1 MHFPIQVDEKTVLRP
16 LVLDDAEAMF
26 ALIQQNRTHLDTRL
40 RWSGRIQSVADAQ
53 ALIKRFADKLAV
65 NDGFHA
71 GLWQGEMLIGGV
83 VCHHINPEGRK
94 SEIGYWLGES
104 FTGQGIITN
113 ACKAVIS
120 ALIYEENVHRIE
132 IQCMVDN
139 VRSRA
144 IPERL
149 GFTYEGIKR
158 ESEWINGAFADHAVY
173 SLLDREWGHED
184 K

>member
-1 MHFPIQVDEKTVLRP
+1 
-16 LVLDDAEAMF
+16 
-26 ALIQQNRTHLDTRL
+26 
-40 RWSGRIQSVADAQ
+40 
-53 ALIKRFADKLAV
+53 
-65 NDGFHA
+65 
-71 GLWQGEMLIGGV
+71 
-83 VCHHINPEGRK
+83 
-94 SEIGYWLGES
+94 GYWLGES